1 MQIQNWQLK
10 IDNSGQLEPA
20 VFNAEMIQL
29 LMTESTAD
37 RFRNSIYTVLTVTTG
52 FFQWL
57 LLNYNSPKLT
67 LALAQTSVFSDT
79 AAALGRASPP
89 EHPLSMRSAWGK
101 KRNEKCAA
109 CCIFPLCAET
119 TALHSPK
126 MPH

>member
-57 LLNYNSPKLT
+57 LLEFTKT
-67 LALAQTSVFSDT
+67 DFALAQTSVFSDT
-79 AAALGRASPP
+79 AAALGRASPL
-89 EHPLSMRSAWGK
+89 EHPLSMRSAWGQ

-109 CCIFPLCAET
+109 FCIFPLCAET